1 MTYLSQKNKIIDS
14 ILDRAENNNLLWKD
28 KFTLF
33 MDLDN
38 ADLDWGLLDSFDDDN
53 FQHDII
59 GIQNNMNRK
68 TGQLDQHFL
77 PRSGV

>member
-14 ILDRAENNNLLWKD
+14 ILDRADKHRLLWKD
-28 KFTLF
+28 KITLF

-53 FQHDII
+53 FYHDII

>member
-1 MTYLSQKNKIIDS
+1 
-14 ILDRAENNNLLWKD
+14 
-28 KFTLF
+28 

-53 FQHDII
+53 FYHDII

>member
-1 MTYLSQKNKIIDS
+1 MTYLGQTNKIIDN

>member
-14 ILDRAENNNLLWKD
+14 ILDRTDKHRLLWKD
-28 KFTLF
+28 KITLF

-53 FQHDII
+53 FYHDII

>member
-1 MTYLSQKNKIIDS
+1 MSDL
-14 ILDRAENNNLLWKD
+14 ILNVLERAENNNLLWKD

-53 FQHDII
+53 FYHDII

>member
-1 MTYLSQKNKIIDS
+1 MTYLSQTNKIIDN

-28 KFTLF
+28 KITLF

>member
-1 MTYLSQKNKIIDS
+1 MSDL
-14 ILDRAENNNLLWKD
+14 ILNVLERAENNNLLWKD
-28 KFTLF
+28 RFTLF

-38 ADLDWGLLDSFDDDN
+38 SDLNWQKLNDFDDAN
-53 FQHDII
+53 FTHDII
-59 GIQNNMNRK
+59 GIQNNMNRE